1 MSQGNVCL
9 DIFCIQVEEDRS
21 EHRGSRERERESTE
35 EGGGREARCLINEC
49 HAAMEKQ
56 WVGVDP

>member
-1 MSQGNVCL
+1 MSIEGL
-9 DIFCIQVEEDRS
+9 
-21 EHRGSRERERESTE
+21 ERERESTE